1 MTGKADKRL
10 FLLDAMALIY
20 RAYHAFG
27 AMRKSR
33 GVGMVNSKGVETS
46 AMLGFTNT
54 LFDLIQRDEPT
65 HIAVVFDTFAPTQR
79 AEAYDFYKANRDE
92 TPADIVKAI
101 PYIKE
106 IVRGFRIP
114 VLELDGYEA
123 DDIIGT
129 LAKQAEQDSYETY
142 MVTPDKDFGQLVT
155 DKIFIYKPP
164 YQGKGG
170 WEKIGPKEVIE
181 KWDID
186 HQLQVIDI
194 LGLMGDAVDNIPGV
208 PGVGAKTAAKLLK
221 EFGSVE
227 QLLEQVDQVKGKLQ
241 DKIRD
246 NAEQAR
252 ISKELATIDT
262 AVPIEIDEE
271 TLIMEEPDREK
282 LAELFNEL
290 EFRTLGKRILGDG
303 FVVAQAEEGQMDL
316 FGQAMPATPAP
327 TADTDLPNP
336 GSEVKTID
344 NTKHTYTLIEEDDA
358 IREVVKTL
366 QQATS
371 FCFDTETTGLDP
383 LTAELI
389 GVALSSEPHKGYYI
403 PMPADEAAAKE
414 RVALLQPLFAG
425 ERPLKVAQNIKYDLL
440 VLQRYGLTIQGPLFD
455 TMIAHYLME
464 PDLRHNMDFMAET
477 YLGYHPVSI
486 ETLIGKKGKNQ
497 GNMRDVELE
506 KVKEYAVEDA
516 DITLQLQQ
524 LFAPNLEK
532 AAVDKLFDTVE
543 MPLVPVLARMEREGV
558 RIDKAFL
565 TDFSSE
571 LATELT
577 TLEEQIY
584 AAAGTTFNIGSPKQL
599 GDVLFKKLE
608 IPYKGKKTKTGQYST
623 NEDVLSKIAD
633 EHAIAALVLE
643 YREVGKLKS
652 TYVDALPS
660 LILPET
666 GRVHTT
672 YNQAVANT
680 GRLSSQNPNL
690 QNIPI
695 RTERGRR
702 VRKAFIPR
710 EPGYVLMAA
719 DYSQVELRII
729 AALSQDENML
739 NAFRNKEDIHT
750 ATAAKI
756 FGVAADAVDRN
767 MRSQAKAVNF
777 GIAYGQTAFGLS
789 QTLNISRTE
798 AKEIIEAYFAQF
810 PGIKQHIDD
819 SIAFAQEHGYAKT
832 LLGRKRQLKDI
843 NASNNTVRGFAERNA
858 INMPIQGTAADMIK
872 VAMVNIDREMQA
884 RQYQSKM
891 IMQVHDELVF
901 DVYEPELAELR
912 AMVIDKM
919 QHAIEID
926 VPIEVE
932 VGVGPDW
939 LAAH

>member
-1 MTGKADKRL
+1 MSEGNDKRL

-27 AMRKSR
+27 AMRKKR

-79 AEAYDFYKANRDE
+79 SEAYDFYKANRDE
-92 TPADIVKAI
+92 TPADIIKSI
-101 PYIKE
+101 PYIKD
-106 IVRGFRIP
+106 IVKGFRIP

-129 LAKQAEQDSYETY
+129 LARRAEKDSYTTY

-181 KWDID
+181 KWDIE
-186 HQLQVIDI
+186 HQDQVIDV

-221 EFGSVE
+221 QFGSIE
-227 QLLEQVDQVKGKLQ
+227 NLLEKVDQVKGKLQ
-241 DKIRD
+241 EKIRD

-252 ISKELATIDT
+252 ISKELATIDVE
-262 AVPIEIDEE
+262 VPIDVDEE
-271 TLIMEEPDREK
+271 ELIMEEPDREK

-290 EFRTLGKRILGDG
+290 EFRTLGKRILGDN
-303 FVVAQAEEGQMDL
+303 FVVTQSEEGQMDL
-316 FGQAMPATPAP
+316 FGQSSGEGKVELP
-327 TADTDLPNP
+327 DLS
-336 GSEVKTID
+336 GEAKTIE
-344 NTKHTYTLIEEDDA
+344 NTDHDYKLVEGEAAVSKLVKELTKQQ
-358 IREVVKTL
+358 VV
-366 QQATS
+366 
-371 FCFDTETTGLDP
+371 CFDTETTGLDP

-389 GVALSSEPHKGYYI
+389 GVAISHDKHKGYYI
-403 PMPADEAAAKE
+403 PVSADRKEAEKQ
-414 RVALLQPLFAG
+414 VQWLQPLFDSDTIT
-425 ERPLKVAQNIKYDLL
+425 KVAQNIKYDML
-440 VLQRYGLTIQGPLFD
+440 VLQRYGLHVKGPLFD
-455 TMIAHYLME
+455 TMIAHYLLE
-464 PDLRHNMDFMAET
+464 PDLRHNMDFMSET

-486 ETLIGKKGKNQ
+486 ESLIGKKGKQQ
-497 GNMRDVELE
+497 GSMRDVDLD
-506 KVKEYAVEDA
+506 KVKEYAAEDA
-516 DITLQLQQ
+516 DITLQLHDI
-524 LFAPNLEK
+524 FAPQLGVAE
-532 AAVDKLFDTVE
+532 VEDLFTKVE
-543 MPLVPVLARMEREGV
+543 MPLVPVLAKMEYEGV
-558 RIDKAFL
+558 RIDKQFL
-565 TDFSSE
+565 NDYSKQLEKE
-571 LATELT
+571 LGE
-577 TLEEQIY
+577 LEEKIY
-584 AAAGTTFNIGSPKQL
+584 EEAGTQFNIGSPKQL
-599 GDVLFKKLE
+599 GDVLFKKME

-623 NEDVLSKIAD
+623 NEEVLSKIAP
-633 EHAIAALVLE
+633 EHAIAQLVLD
-643 YREVGKLKS
+643 YREIGKLKS

-660 LILPET
+660 LILEET

-695 RTERGRR
+695 RTERGRK
-702 VRKAFIPR
+702 VRQAFIPR
-710 EPGYVLMAA
+710 GEEYTLMAA
-719 DYSQVELRII
+719 DYSQIELRII
-729 AALSQDENML
+729 AALSQDENMMT
-739 NAFRNKEDIHT
+739 AFRNQEDIHT
-750 ATAAKI
+750 ATAAKV
-756 FGVAADAVDRN
+756 FGVKPEEVDRN

-777 GIAYGQTAFGLS
+777 GIAYGQTAFGLG

-798 AKEIIEAYFAQF
+798 AKKIIDAYFEQF
-810 PGIKQHIDD
+810 PGIKRHIDD
-819 SIAFAQEHGYAKT
+819 SIAFAQQHGYAKT

-872 VAMVNIDREMQA
+872 VAMIDIDREMQKKN
-884 RQYQSKM
+884 YQSKM

-901 DVYEPELAELR
+901 DVYKPELEALQ
-912 AMVIDKM
+912 ALVIDKM
-919 QHAIEID
+919 KNAVPLE

-932 VGVGPDW
+932 VGTGEHW